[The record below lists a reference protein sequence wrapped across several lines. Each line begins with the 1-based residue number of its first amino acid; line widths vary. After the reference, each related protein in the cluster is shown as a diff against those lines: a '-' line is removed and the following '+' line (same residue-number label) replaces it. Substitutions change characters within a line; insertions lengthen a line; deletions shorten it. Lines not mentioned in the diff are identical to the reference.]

1 MDEAVEWS
9 LLAAQFAELRQLH
22 NGKLFASCP
31 PPGWGIGDL
40 TWQIGGADDD
50 RFASLFEAVAE
61 RAGVLLGS
69 PIGPAA
75 LFRWLNELKG
85 ESPHYQR
92 LRQSRDLPD
101 GTMESREGGIISDVC
116 TASQDHCYRLETAA
130 LDRQL
135 HDSPASA
142 PSTSI
147 RTTSRFV
154 DRIHRQLER
163 EEEVQHELRLRE
175 IREGRALAPQSQKE
189 AVPKVTGKLPEE
201 ASAETLASQIDRL
214 REECRI
220 TVEELAEELGVD
232 PRSVFRHLSGESMPR
247 SRHLAAYERVFSARL
262 QTKVVIR
269 KTSG

>member
-163 EEEVQHELRLRE
+163 EEELEHERNLRT
-175 IREGRALAPQSQKE
+175 IREGKETPPEPERAESIA
-189 AVPKVTGKLPEE
+189 A
-201 ASAETLASQIDRL
+201 QINRL
-214 REECRI
+214 RCECKWTEEQ
-220 TVEELAEELGVD
+220 LAEKVGVTT
-232 PRSVFRHLSGESMPR
+232 RTVQ
-247 SRHLAAYERVFSARL
+247 RHLAEDSMPYARHIATYERVFSKQLERE
-262 QTKVVIR
+262 VVIR
-269 KTSG
+269 KMS